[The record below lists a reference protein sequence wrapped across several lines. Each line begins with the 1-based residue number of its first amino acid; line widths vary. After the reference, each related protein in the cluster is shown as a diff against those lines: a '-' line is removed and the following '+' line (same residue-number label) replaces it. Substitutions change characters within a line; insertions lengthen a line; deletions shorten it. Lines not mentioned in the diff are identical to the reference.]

1 MKRILFS
8 LLLLPTA
15 LFAQRDSVKVTTSI
29 YTVMYSEV
37 KQQPLWC
44 EYTVQCPNATLS
56 RSGVDFHSHNGIIT
70 SDAAD
75 YVNNVWDKGHM
86 CPYKGSN
93 CSDAK
98 RFESFSYVNCS
109 LQDQYL
115 NRGAWRLLENYE
127 RGLTS
132 QGTVKVKVVTEWGPS
147 SFWLETGAMVPSGF
161 YKYIWINNQLHGV
174 WYFANKRPATSDY
187 MQYKIR

>member
-1 MKRILFS
+1 MKKILFS
-8 LLLLPTA
+8 LLLLPIS
-15 LFAQRDSVKVTTSI
+15 LLAQRDSVKVITSI

-44 EYTVQCPNATLS
+44 EYTVQCPTSTLP
-56 RSGVDFHSHNGIIT
+56 RKGMDFHSTNGYIT
-70 SDAAD
+70 SDGAD
-75 YVNNVWDKGHM
+75 YVNNVWDKGHC
-86 CPYKGSN
+86 CPFKGSN
-93 CSDAK
+93 CNDKAAH
-98 RFESFSYVNCS
+98 ESFSYLNCS

-115 NRGAWRLLENYE
+115 NRGTWRLLENYE

-132 QGTVKVKVVTEWGPS
+132 QGTVKVKVVTEWGPTA
-147 SFWLETGAMVPSGF
+147 FWLETGAMVPSGF

-174 WYFANKRPATSDY
+174 WYFPNTRPTTSDY